1 MKLKNRLLF
10 SIDFIQNNK
19 RKLLI
24 ELILL
29 LISFCLFYLG
39 FMMLE
44 ERRKYRHQVEMT
56 CRGEL
61 DNLGQIRIHSRLYNV
76 DYSEIIDNIEEIE
89 GYCEVDDRKWGVYRC
104 IFSGIYGDDKYLN
117 MSMDELNE
125 NVIYAMNPGGVKVFS
140 IELSDGKEW
149 TKEEIVSKE
158 KEGSPWSGVYLG
170 NDYQDIAVGTKFIY
184 HFDDYDYT
192 FEVLGHLKKDSKILL
207 DSETYYDKD
216 EVKTEIYKNM
226 NDGVI
231 VIDRECNGTSFLF
244 RVKEGYKLEEVC
256 QNITQKYKKNN
267 IFAEPVIDI
276 LDSNEKSVKNYYGQY
291 LELFYLISI
300 IASCSILCLELIS
313 TVNRKKEF
321 GILLTNGF
329 TTKELRGVIIWEMIL
344 KFILCI
350 MLGFLI
356 CSLLLNKF
364 IYDLSGF
371 DRDFIIMMNKIF
383 VFNVY
388 PKAVKAVGLIML
400 IGNIFPL
407 QYILRKKP
415 VELVR

>member
-1 MKLKNRLLF
+1 MNDGTWK
-10 SIDFIQNNK
+10 
-19 RKLLI
+19 
-24 ELILL
+24 
-29 LISFCLFYLG
+29 
-39 FMMLE
+39 
-44 ERRKYRHQVEMT
+44 ER
-56 CRGEL
+56 
-61 DNLGQIRIHSRLYNV
+61 
-76 DYSEIIDNIEEIE
+76 
-89 GYCEVDDRKWGVYRC
+89 
-104 IFSGIYGDDKYLN
+104 
-117 MSMDELNE
+117 DES
-125 NVIYAMNPGGVKVFS
+125 V
-140 IELSDGKEW
+140 
-149 TKEEIVSKE
+149 
-158 KEGSPWSGVYLG
+158 WSGVYLG
-170 NDYQDIAVGTKFIY
+170 DDYKDIAVGTEFIY
-184 HFDDYDYT
+184 HFDDYDYV

-216 EVKTEIYKNM
+216 EVRTKIYKNM

-231 VIDRECNGTSFLF
+231 VIDRECNGKSFLF
-244 RVKEGYKLEEVC
+244 RVKEEYKLEEVC

-267 IFAEPVIDI
+267 IYAESVKAI
-276 LDSNEKSVKNYYGQY
+276 LDDNEKNVKSYYGQY

-329 TTKELRGVIIWEMIL
+329 TTDELRWVIVMEVIL

-371 DRDFIIMMNKIF
+371 DRDFIIMMNRLFIFKI
-383 VFNVY
+383 Y
-388 PKAVKAVGLIML
+388 PKAVIAVGVIML

-415 VELVR
+415 VDLVR